1 MFFNL
6 PRKVVFAGGDSIS
19 YVYAADGRKLRS
31 LSVIRGVTTKTDY
44 CGNVI
49 YENGFRKYLLVDG
62 GYFSGKNT
70 AYLKQTGWA
79 FACAIY
85 IMYTIGK
92 PLRNMFEKY
101 IL

>member
-85 IMYTIGK
+85 IMHTIGK

-101 IL
+101 VL